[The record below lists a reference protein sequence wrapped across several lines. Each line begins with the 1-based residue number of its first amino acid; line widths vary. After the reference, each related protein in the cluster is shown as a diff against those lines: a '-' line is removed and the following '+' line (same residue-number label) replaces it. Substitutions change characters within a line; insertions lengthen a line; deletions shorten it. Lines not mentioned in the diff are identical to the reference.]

1 MEPKYV
7 NILINFSS
15 LEVGRIHMGSQIF
28 NEKYCSLLCWF
39 GIAYFY
45 NFLKI
50 NFLKLKKNVFKKTER
65 FNKALHQMAMKTL
78 IYNHKQ

>member
-1 MEPKYV
+1 MEPKYA

-50 NFLKLKKNVFKKTER
+50 NFLKFKKKMYLKKKK
-65 FNKALHQMAMKTL
+65 KGL
-78 IYNHKQ
+78 IKLYTKWP

>member
-1 MEPKYV
+1 MEPKYA

-15 LEVGRIHMGSQIF
+15 LEVGRIHMGSQIL

-50 NFLKLKKNVFKKTER
+50 NFLKFKKKNVFKKKR
-65 FNKALHQMAMKTL
+65 KV
-78 IYNHKQ
+78 

>member
-1 MEPKYV
+1 MEPKYA

-39 GIAYFY
+39 GTTYFY
-45 NFLKI
+45 NFFLNKHFKI
-50 NFLKLKKNVFKKTER
+50 KKKLYLKKER
-65 FNKALHQMAMKTL
+65 FSKALHQMAKKTL
-78 IYNHKQ
+78 VYNHKQ